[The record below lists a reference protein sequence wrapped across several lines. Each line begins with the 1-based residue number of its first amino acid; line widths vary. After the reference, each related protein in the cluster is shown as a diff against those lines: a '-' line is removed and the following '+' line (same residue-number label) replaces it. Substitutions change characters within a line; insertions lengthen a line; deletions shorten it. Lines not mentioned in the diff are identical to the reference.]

1 MRWII
6 ALTGLLL
13 MGCVYST
20 GGYYGPRATSIN
32 QVDLMV
38 GLEQPVAYRVGFQ
51 AGCDSGYVF
60 VGNTAYTPKRDV
72 QRYDVDSQYKQG
84 WNDGYNRCRGNP
96 GPYSGA
102 SYSSGYY
109 YGPDYYYGFYPGL
122 YWSSRHNY
130 RSNYYYPY
138 GSGIYYGTH
147 YYSPY
152 YSPRLQH
159 YKRRHHGGGHRA
171 SSYNFKALY
180 PGSQGSSS
188 YGFKAFQPKSYS
200 GSGKVHLRHQD
211 RRHSKGFPSKSRG
224 HGKKKWK
231 KKH

>member
-13 MGCVYST
+13 AGCVYST

-84 WNDGYNRCRGNP
+84 WNDGYNRCRGDP

-102 SYSSGYY
+102 SY
-109 YGPDYYYGFYPGL
+109 
-122 YWSSRHNY
+122 
-130 RSNYYYPY
+130 
-138 GSGIYYGTH
+138 
-147 YYSPY
+147 
-152 YSPRLQH
+152 
-159 YKRRHHGGGHRA
+159 
-171 SSYNFKALY
+171 
-180 PGSQGSSS
+180 
-188 YGFKAFQPKSYS
+188 
-200 GSGKVHLRHQD
+200 
-211 RRHSKGFPSKSRG
+211 
-224 HGKKKWK
+224 
-231 KKH
+231 